1 MPPRGPTKG
10 PRGSRLDPVGSEA
23 RGWKVAYERLILA
36 LTRAR
41 TWLRGRADHAHD
53 ANGATAVEYAI
64 MLAFIAAIVV
74 AGVALLG
81 QGTVAGF
88 EKVKFP

>member
-1 MPPRGPTKG
+1 M
-10 PRGSRLDPVGSEA
+10 
-23 RGWKVAYERLILA
+23 AYERLILA

-41 TWLRGRADHAHD
+41 TWWRGAGHVHD
-53 ANGATAVEYAI
+53 SRGATAVEYAI

>member
-1 MPPRGPTKG
+1 
-10 PRGSRLDPVGSEA
+10 
-23 RGWKVAYERLILA
+23 VAYERLILA
-36 LTRAR
+36 LSRAR
-41 TWLRGRADHAHD
+41 TCWKGRAGHLNDPS
-53 ANGATAVEYAI
+53 GATAVEYAI

-74 AGVALLG
+74 VGVALLG

>member
-1 MPPRGPTKG
+1 
-10 PRGSRLDPVGSEA
+10 
-23 RGWKVAYERLILA
+23 VAYERLILA

-41 TWLRGRADHAHD
+41 TWWEGRRGRVHD
-53 ANGATAVEYAI
+53 AIGATAVEYAI
-64 MLAFIAAIVV
+64 MLAFIAAVV
-74 AGVALLG
+74 IAGVALLG

>member
-1 MPPRGPTKG
+1 
-10 PRGSRLDPVGSEA
+10 
-23 RGWKVAYERLILA
+23 VAYERPILA
-36 LTRAR
+36 LARAR
-41 TWLRGRADHAHD
+41 TSWTDRVGHVHASR
-53 ANGATAVEYAI
+53 GATAVEYAI

-74 AGVALLG
+74 VGVALLG

>member
-1 MPPRGPTKG
+1 M
-10 PRGSRLDPVGSEA
+10 
-23 RGWKVAYERLILA
+23 AYERLIRA

-41 TWLRGRADHAHD
+41 TWRGRRAGHLHD
-53 ANGATAVEYAI
+53 PGGATAVEYAI

-74 AGVALLG
+74 VGVALLG